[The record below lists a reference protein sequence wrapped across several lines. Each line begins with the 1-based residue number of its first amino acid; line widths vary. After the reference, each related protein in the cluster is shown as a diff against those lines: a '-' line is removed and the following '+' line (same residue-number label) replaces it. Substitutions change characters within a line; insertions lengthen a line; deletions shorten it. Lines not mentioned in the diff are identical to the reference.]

1 MKSMNCISATGRNP
15 RKLIP
20 QAAPTIAVSLIGV
33 SITRSRPNFAMSPSV
48 ALNAPPYT
56 PMSSPMATTAGSRSI
71 SSNMAWRIPSIM
83 VIGAMSAS
91 PAFVA
96 WILIGVPVAWVLRF
110 SHGLIF
116 RTAAK
121 RNARDFGGFRL
132 NRPHWRLLL
141 GLASGFH
148 DRLRD
153 LGSVATGIHRGRID
167 GERIDGRRC
176 DFFSYSFH
184 FRESAVILYFQ
195 VRLHAASRRCDFRL
209 RTLPG
214 SFNRM
219 ATFTIHAFFGEFR
232 RRHGRFFREFL
243 LDVQLTRNPGV
254 NFRFGLGIP
263 DFIFGEIFFV
273 KLNGIARLPILE
285 HLLRN
290 VFSRIVLRVAAHTH
304 CFHFDQGWPAP
315 GAALAHSFL
324 RCVVHRDHIITIHNP
339 ASNSISHRAV
349 RQVFYRHLPGDRRG
363 VSPLVIFDDQHKR
376 SALLRRKIQ
385 TFVKCSGRTAAIA
398 NPG

>member
-33 SITRSRPNFAMSPSV
+33 SITRSRPNFAMRPSV

-71 SSNMAWRIPSIM
+71 SSNMAWRIPSII
-83 VIGAMSAS
+83 VIGAISAS
-91 PAFVA
+91 PAFIA

-110 SHGLIF
+110 SHRLIF

-121 RNARDFGGFRL
+121 RNSGNFGCFRL
-132 NRPHWRLLL
+132 YGSNGSFLL
-141 GLASGFH
+141 GLPSGFH

-153 LGSVATGIHRGRID
+153 LGTVATGIHSGRV
-167 GERIDGRRC
+167 DGRRR
-176 DFFSYSFH
+176 DFLPYGFH
-184 FRESAVILYFQ
+184 FRESAVILYFPA
-195 VRLHAASRRCDFRL
+195 RFHAASRRCHFCL
-209 RTLPG
+209 RSLPG

-219 ATFTIHAFFGEFR
+219 ATFTIDALFGKFR
-232 RRHGRFFREFL
+232 RRHGGFFREFL
-243 LDVQLTRNPGV
+243 FDIQLARNARV

-263 DFIFGEIFFV
+263 YFIFGEIFFV
-273 KLNGIARLPILE
+273 KLDGIARLPILE

-304 CFHFDQGWPAP
+304 RFHFD
-315 GAALAHSFL
+315 
-324 RCVVHRDHIITIHNP
+324 
-339 ASNSISHRAV
+339 
-349 RQVFYRHLPGDRRG
+349 
-363 VSPLVIFDDQHKR
+363 
-376 SALLRRKIQ
+376 
-385 TFVKCSGRTAAIA
+385 
-398 NPG
+398 